1 MLHLGKL
8 SHSRVQLYVAPWT
21 VAHQAPLSMR
31 FPRQEYWNGLPFPPP
46 EDFPNLGIKPTS
58 TARQEDSLPPSHQA
72 YCGCPLTPKV
82 PCKPGPL
89 EDVAVKKRK
98 RIKGF

>member
-1 MLHLGKL
+1 MEF
-8 SHSRVQLYVAPWT
+8 SRP
-21 VAHQAPLSMR
+21 
-31 FPRQEYWNGLPFPPP
+31 EYWSGLPFPPP

-58 TARQEDSLPPSHQA
+58 TAWQEDSLPPSHQA
-72 YCGCPLTPKV
+72 SCSCPLTPRV